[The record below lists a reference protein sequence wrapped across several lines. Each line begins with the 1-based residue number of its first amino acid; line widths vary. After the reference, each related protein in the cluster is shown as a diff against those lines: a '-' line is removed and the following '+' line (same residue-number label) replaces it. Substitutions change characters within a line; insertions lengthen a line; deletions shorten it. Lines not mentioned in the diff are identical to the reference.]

1 MKYFVDK
8 NAGSNFS
15 VPSGS
20 SRATKAK
27 KSASRHSRGLTLVEV
42 IVVVVIIG
50 LALLIL
56 LLMLPQAREHARLL
70 GCKKNL
76 GQIGVALA
84 LYDQNHGQ
92 LPAVMLLS
100 SADGP
105 GATRWPGPLRTL
117 LVTLQLPDL
126 TELQDPQSTPRTRP
140 GLVAGEVAVAGFI
153 CSSDPNAT
161 AGWFTAP
168 ISYRATTG
176 ATAAGDDGAFAI
188 GRVLT
193 MQNVQAADGLGYT
206 AGFSER
212 LVGDNRTNHAAI
224 GNYRV
229 VPGPLADG
237 GCPATDDGTAWRG
250 DAGSSWSWSDY
261 RHTLYNHV
269 LPPNGH
275 PSCVAADG
283 KTALMGGSSGHVRGL
298 NVLLLDGSVPLVTRD
313 IDLRVWKE
321 FARIR

>member
-1 MKYFVDK
+1 MQ
-8 NAGSNFS
+8 
-15 VPSGS
+15 
-20 SRATKAK
+20 R
-27 KSASRHSRGLTLVEV
+27 
-42 IVVVVIIG
+42 
-50 LALLIL
+50 
-56 LLMLPQAREHARLL
+56 
-70 GCKKNL
+70 
-76 GQIGVALA
+76 
-84 LYDQNHGQ
+84 
-92 LPAVMLLS
+92 
-100 SADGP
+100 
-105 GATRWPGPLRTL
+105 RWPGPLRTL
-117 LVTLQLPDL
+117 LETLQLPDL
-126 TELQDPQSTPRTRP
+126 TELQDPQSTPAARP

-168 ISYRATTG
+168 ISYRGDHRRQRPPATT
-176 ATAAGDDGAFAI
+176 ARSPSVACS
-188 GRVLT
+188 RL
-193 MQNVQAADGLGYT
+193 QNVQAADGLGYT

-237 GCPATDDGTAWRG
+237 GCPATDDATAWRG

-283 KTALMGGSSGHVRGL
+283 KTALMGASSGHVRGL

-321 FARIR
+321 FARQSLITDLEEPHA